1 MSEHELLKI
10 IDNEL
15 IDCDIEF
22 AEDNEPG
29 EMTVTF
35 HFDTEEKNDWHNMS
49 GPVIMVQKV
58 KNYNAVIAN
67 MTIRGIKIS
76 HFKI

>member
-1 MSEHELLKI
+1 
-10 IDNEL
+10 
-15 IDCDIEF
+15 
-22 AEDNEPG
+22 
-29 EMTVTF
+29 
-35 HFDTEEKNDWHNMS
+35 MS
-49 GPVIMVQKV
+49 GPVIMVHKV

>member
-22 AEDNEPG
+22 AEDNKPG

-35 HFDTEEKNDWHNMS
+35 HFDTEEKND
-49 GPVIMVQKV
+49 
-58 KNYNAVIAN
+58 
-67 MTIRGIKIS
+67 
-76 HFKI
+76 